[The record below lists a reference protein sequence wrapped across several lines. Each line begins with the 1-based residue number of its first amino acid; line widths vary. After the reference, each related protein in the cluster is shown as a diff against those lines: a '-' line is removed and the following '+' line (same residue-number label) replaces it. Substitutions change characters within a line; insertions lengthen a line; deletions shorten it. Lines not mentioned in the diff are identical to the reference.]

1 MASFGAQARLL
12 QGPTVHVH
20 GDVYRV
26 TATLTVHAS
35 VQRVFGILTDYRQT
49 RRLNPDVV
57 NSRVVG
63 APTAGHTL
71 VRLRIRSCLLFFCFH
86 LHQTEEMTAV
96 TDRSIHG
103 VIVPQLSSFRSG
115 YADWRLQP
123 QGAHDT
129 RLAFATAIV
138 PRFYIPPFIGPW
150 LLRRKLSHEIRIT
163 ARRLAALAQSS
174 RSSAT
179 GALRSTATGPRPRHR

>member
-1 MASFGAQARLL
+1 MFAFVSFGAQARLL
-12 QGPTVHVH
+12 QGPTVHVR
-20 GDVYRV
+20 GDVYQV
-26 TATLTVHAS
+26 TATFTVHAS

-63 APTAGHTL
+63 TPTPGHTR

-86 LHQTEEMTAV
+86 VHQTEDMTAV

-123 QGAHDT
+123 QGAHHT
-129 RLAFATAIV
+129 KLAFVTAIV

-150 LLRRKLSHEIRIT
+150 LLRRKLSDEIRTT
-163 ARRLAALAQSS
+163 ARRLTALAQSS
-174 RSSAT
+174 QPP
-179 GALRSTATGPRPRHR
+179 TAGP